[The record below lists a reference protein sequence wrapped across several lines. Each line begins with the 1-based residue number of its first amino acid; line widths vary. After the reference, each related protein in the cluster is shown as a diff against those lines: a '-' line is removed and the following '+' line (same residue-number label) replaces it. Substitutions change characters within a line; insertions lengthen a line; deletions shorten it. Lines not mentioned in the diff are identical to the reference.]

1 MVYGQPVISRETRR
15 LLITIVVSVTALW
28 VLARIRFQERP
39 VTSTPVPTVL
49 AQLRPAPDYAD
60 LARAI
65 ADIRPGIAAAV
76 STSAGG
82 GAALRIREDAAVTL
96 APGSTD
102 TVLSVDRPTGLAIV
116 RHAHGNMPGVMPWVP
131 RLLDYPR
138 YLIATDLFG
147 TSVALRPVFI
157 GSLLPTASPVWGGEI
172 WALPPSTASAPGT
185 FVFTTD
191 GAFAGL
197 GVSHDR
203 AAALVPATLLFNVVE
218 RVQQQR
224 GEAGDIGITIQPL
237 TPAIA
242 SATGASTGMV
252 ITTIDPAM
260 TAAASLTPTEVIEAI
275 NGEEVRTLDHWR
287 ARTGRLSAG
296 EAVTLRVRN
305 TEGVRDVIVTAVA
318 RAAASDT
325 RGDTSLGLRL
335 RAIPKVGVEVL
346 AVEPRSRAARA
357 GIREGDVITVVAGRP
372 APTPAQITRTFASPP
387 AGESIL
393 VALTRGTE
401 HHVVVIEK

>member
-15 LLITIVVSVTALW
+15 LLITILVSVTALW

-96 APGSTD
+96 TPGSTD

-116 RHAHGNMPGVMPWVP
+116 RHAHGDMPGVMPWVP

-138 YLIATDLFG
+138 YLIAADLFG
-147 TSVALRPVFI
+147 ASVALRPVFI
-157 GSLLPTASPVWGGEI
+157 GSLLPRASPVWDGEI
-172 WALPPSTASAPGT
+172 WALPPSTAIAPGT

-197 GVSHDR
+197 GVAHDR

-218 RVQQQR
+218 RVEQRR
-224 GEAGDIGITIQPL
+224 GEAGEIGVAIQPL

-242 SATGASTGMV
+242 SATGASTGVV
-252 ITTIDPAM
+252 ITTIDPAS
-260 TAAASLTPTEVIEAI
+260 TAAASLTPTDVIEAI

-296 EAVTLRVRN
+296 ETVTLRIRN
-305 TEGVRDVIVTAVA
+305 AEGVRDVIVTASA
-318 RAAASDT
+318 RAPATDV

-335 RAIPKVGVEVL
+335 RAIPKVGTEVL
-346 AVEPRSRAARA
+346 SVAPRSRAARA
-357 GIREGDVITVVAGRP
+357 GMREGDVVTVIAGRP
-372 APTPAQITRTFASPP
+372 MPTPAQVMRTFASLP

-401 HHVVVIEK
+401 HHVVAIEK